1 MPHHHASL
9 LKSSIKTGSPSL
21 LRGLGA
27 MRLSFSLSLSL
38 SRGMGAMR
46 LTLSA
51 SQRCAEYSTDPPDCP
66 YRIQYGPAALTHS
79 HLLDPPCF
87 LLLLLLL
94 FRPVSIHRAILH
106 HQVYFDDLRFLRR
119 LWVRHKPSRAHHIR
133 FECHSPIRVD
143 CCLHIRDDHCHNLFD
158 RNRVDCCRPI

>member
-1 MPHHHASL
+1 VPHHHASL

-27 MRLSFSLSLSL
+27 MRLSFSLSLS
-38 SRGMGAMR
+38 RGMGAMR

-51 SQRCAEYSTDPPDCP
+51 SQRCAEYSTDPPDCS
-66 YRIQYGPAALTHS
+66 YRIQYWPAALTRS

-94 FRPVSIHRAILH
+94 FRPVCIHRAILH

-119 LWVRHKPSRAHHIR
+119 LWVRHKPSRVHHIR
-133 FECHSPIRVD
+133 FDCHSQIRVHCRRHHSVHHRKLIRVD
-143 CCLHIRDDHCHNLFD
+143 PHLS
-158 RNRVDCCRPI
+158 